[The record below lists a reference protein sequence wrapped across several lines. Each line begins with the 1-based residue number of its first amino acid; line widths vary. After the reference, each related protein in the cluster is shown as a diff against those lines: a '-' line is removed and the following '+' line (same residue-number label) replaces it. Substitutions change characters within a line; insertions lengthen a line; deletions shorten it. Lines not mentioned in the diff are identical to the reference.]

1 MSVTESTATAA
12 LLARSQTGD
21 LRRRRASWRPNVG
34 PRPEAHVRSTPEKGE
49 MFARG
54 STARGTIEYLRERV
68 DDRVAD
74 RVLEQLTPA
83 ERKQL
88 TSARDTTELPY
99 AMLVHLWHIVDAEIG
114 KTHPQWIEASGA
126 WAIEQTGMRLYSGL
140 IKKPSPLEFLS
151 QQTSLFHLYYRP
163 GDMVLVEQSSGR
175 AVVRLVGFDPAD
187 PLFCRRL
194 SGGWPA
200 ALTIAGGRSV
210 QCVHSRCS
218 LEGDLFCEWEL
229 RWK

>member
-1 MSVTESTATAA
+1 
-12 LLARSQTGD
+12 
-21 LRRRRASWRPNVG
+21 
-34 PRPEAHVRSTPEKGE
+34 

-68 DDRVAD
+68 DRGVAD
-74 RVLEQLTPA
+74 RVLQQLTPA

-114 KTHPQWIEASGA
+114 ETHPQWIEASGA
-126 WAIEQTGMRLYSGL
+126 WGIEQTGMRLYSGL

-175 AVVRLVGFDPAD
+175 AVVRLVGFEPAD

-200 ALTIAGGRSV
+200 ALTIAGGKSV
-210 QCVHSRCS
+210 ECVHSRCS